1 MKVEAEAGNEKSG
14 NYHHG
19 NLREALIDIAC
30 THIRD
35 AGMEK
40 LSLRA
45 IAKQA
50 GVSANAPYRHF
61 PDKRS
66 LLIAIAIAGFE
77 QLARG
82 MRDVEAQ
89 ALPILEEMRLKGR
102 HYIECAIANPE
113 KYKLMF
119 GPAISERTESM
130 ELMVAAGISYELL
143 LKTVR
148 QGVEEGV
155 FRRAEVRALA
165 EPIWAQIHGISSLL
179 IDGFFN
185 QNVQDFR
192 TAWVHLGPAAPCP
205 LTYGCEHS
213 LEDTLNNFF
222 ESLLLGIASDTTRQR
237 VAGTS

>member
-1 MKVEAEAGNEKSG
+1 MTFPTDVSNEKSG

-19 NLREALIDIAC
+19 NLREVLIDIAC
-30 THIRD
+30 AHIRD
-35 AGMEK
+35 VGMEK

-45 IAKQA
+45 IAKDA

-77 QLARG
+77 QMA
-82 MRDVEAQ
+82 EAMHHVDER

-102 HYIECAIANPE
+102 AYIHFATTHPE

-130 ELMVAAGISYELL
+130 ELMIAAGTSYELL

-148 QGVEEGV
+148 KGIETGI
-155 FRRAEVRALA
+155 FRNAEVRSLA
-165 EPIWAQIHGISSLL
+165 DPIWAQIHGISSLL

-185 QNVQDFR
+185 HDVQNFR
-192 TAWVHLGPAAPCP
+192 TAWSQQGQNLPCP
-205 LTYGCEHS
+205 LTFACEHS
-213 LEDTLNNFF
+213 LEETLDNFF
-222 ESLLLGIASDTTRQR
+222 NASILGIASEQTRKDHTCR
-237 VAGTS
+237 